1 MSTETNNEGLK
12 RVIGVSGLA
21 LAVVNFTIGAGIFTL
36 PAIVGIQLGAF
47 GIFGYLFCS
56 LMLATIML
64 CYVEIGS
71 RVISSGGSYAYVEAA
86 FGPFAGFIVNWL
98 IFFGWGILSDAAIMN
113 IIADSLSILFPVFL
127 NPLVKALLF
136 FVLFGWMIL
145 VNIRGAKQ
153 GVYFVSIITIT
164 KLIPLLVIIV
174 FGFSH
179 IQPQNLHWEHLPS
192 FKTFGDTT
200 LVLFFVL
207 PFQYFVTL
215 HYSYCRFQ

>member
-127 NPLVKALLF
+127 NPLVSFECLF
-136 FVLFGWMIL
+136 KVL
-145 VNIRGAKQ
+145 R
-153 GVYFVSIITIT
+153 
-164 KLIPLLVIIV
+164 
-174 FGFSH
+174 
-179 IQPQNLHWEHLPS
+179 
-192 FKTFGDTT
+192 
-200 LVLFFVL
+200 
-207 PFQYFVTL
+207 
-215 HYSYCRFQ
+215 